1 MRGSPSHSTIAGEG
15 PSGSVLQSETGRQR
29 RALCAGLSK
38 HSSLYYVF
46 VGFFPS
52 LVSDFF
58 KIEIFFSQVSDD
70 TSLKLVPPEASRG
83 YNNKE
88 TQCSFKRENLF

>member
-1 MRGSPSHSTIAGEG
+1 MCRLIETLIP
-15 PSGSVLQSETGRQR
+15 VLF
-29 RALCAGLSK
+29 
-38 HSSLYYVF
+38 F
-46 VGFFPS
+46 VIYFPS

-58 KIEIFFSQVSDD
+58 KIEIFFWQVSDD

-88 TQCSFKRENLF
+88 TQCSFKRENPFLTLNINSYLASGIYLPVITLTRK

>member
-1 MRGSPSHSTIAGEG
+1 MIAKSP
-15 PSGSVLQSETGRQR
+15 VCRFVETLTPVTE
-29 RALCAGLSK
+29 A
-38 HSSLYYVF
+38 LYYISVRY
-46 VGFFPS
+46 FPL

-58 KIEIFFSQVSDD
+58 KIFPQVCDD

-88 TQCSFKRENLF
+88 TQCSFKRENPF